1 MWVKGMDSRLRGNDG
16 REGCR
21 GMAGGEWRAGL
32 SAGMSAG
39 GGLFWRF
46 SAALRLLYH
55 AKARRVVALVAQ
67 GDVGLQVLGC
77 KPLGKLAVQHD
88 LGFAAGGVQD
98 FAVAPC
104 HGHAYA

>member
-1 MWVKGMDSRLRGNDG
+1 MVDSYVGFWFHCSPNP
-16 REGCR
+16 
-21 GMAGGEWRAGL
+21 
-32 SAGMSAG
+32 
-39 GGLFWRF
+39 FWRF